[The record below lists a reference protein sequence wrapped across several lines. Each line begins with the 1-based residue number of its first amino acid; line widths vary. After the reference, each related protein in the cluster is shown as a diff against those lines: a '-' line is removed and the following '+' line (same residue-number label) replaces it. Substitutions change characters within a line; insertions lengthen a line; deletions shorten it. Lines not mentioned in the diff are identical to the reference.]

1 MAADLDRP
9 TVLALRLYTTSAF
22 RSINKPLRDGRKH
35 PYPVLVS
42 HIVNGITKLRCEA
55 AKKEDQRTAEYY
67 RGLCIDP
74 NDEFFSRGCTE
85 LSFFSCMHVDR
96 KVAERTVSMEGANAS
111 ILLKLNLTPEQAGA
125 DISFLSCFP
134 SECEH
139 LFAPGTYVEPKA
151 ERGGARLPGAV
162 KLIEGHIHVK
172 EHPLIIPR
180 TEEPEP
186 LIVGAAVGGTQPLK
200 PSRMRQIAGGIR
212 GAPRDPAKFDGG
224 SSETLGYIPAISAS
238 AATATNGE
246 GGNPG

>member
-55 AKKEDQRTAEYY
+55 AKKEDQRTAEYAHIETIYNHVLCVERLRKPCCHGRYY

-111 ILLKLNLTPEQAGA
+111 ILLKLNLTPEQVKISWAVHPAGTTLTFA
-125 DISFLSCFP
+125 LCGVYRRDSNACCEVYSRRPRATCF
-134 SECEH
+134 C
-139 LFAPGTYVEPKA
+139 L
-151 ERGGARLPGAV
+151 
-162 KLIEGHIHVK
+162 
-172 EHPLIIPR
+172 
-180 TEEPEP
+180 
-186 LIVGAAVGGTQPLK
+186 VGGRGYFIPLLL
-200 PSRMRQIAGGIR
+200 S
-212 GAPRDPAKFDGG
+212 
-224 SSETLGYIPAISAS
+224 
-238 AATATNGE
+238 
-246 GGNPG
+246 